1 MTSKLLLLF
10 KDCWMAHNRTA
21 WGELQPNPTAFP
33 NGMKAVADYVS
44 IQMRFIIK
52 SVSNNN
58 GNGND

>member
-1 MTSKLLLLF
+1 MV
-10 KDCWMAHNRTA
+10 HNRTA